1 LKNEWEI
8 NRLNILSAQFI
19 RSSTEN
25 FDRQRRQTNPIE
37 ILKGD
42 PLLISVM
49 IEYPPADISKLT
61 NQIAKERKNLQ
72 FSIHFTTGQI
82 RNVHL
87 MFSCDQQTAKGRI
100 S

>member
-1 LKNEWEI
+1 MHNLFDHPRKI
-8 NRLNILSAQFI
+8 LIDNIVKQIQL
-19 RSSTEN
+19 
-25 FDRQRRQTNPIE
+25 
-37 ILKGD
+37 LKGD

-61 NQIAKERKNLQ
+61 NQIAKEKKNLQ
-72 FSIHFTTGQI
+72 FSIHFTNGQI